1 MHRCLRM
8 ALAVAFSVWAAAAA
22 ARPYTVDD
30 LLRQE
35 TFGAAALDP
44 GGRWFV
50 FERTAP
56 YDTARRFDNDVNNS
70 LTTSRLMVVDLARP
84 APARPLLAADAP
96 EGQVIAAFSPHGERL
111 AITRYTGRTWT
122 LGVVDMASGA
132 VRWFDDITP
141 EKSILGRGL
150 QWRSDRELVVINHPD
165 GVPAW
170 PLRIGHVSADRVPQ
184 LWEAAATGRGAHTVF
199 GSGAYAGLQ
208 ARPPASELLDLDVV
222 TGQRR
227 RLALGFFQDLEV
239 APDGRR
245 VAVLER
251 GDAVQ
256 SRAGEAV
263 QGAQGIETET
273 GRLSIVGLAA
283 GASRAA
289 ACGRCDALPYLL
301 TWSPDGRALLAYM
314 RTPGATW
321 AAGRL
326 VRIDATTGALR
337 PVGETLTPQ
346 FLMVRPTIVAAG
358 WMGEDPILFARPGA
372 TPDAR
377 PDWWRLTAA
386 GPVNLTDDLPPG
398 PWKLVAADRDSLAV
412 IAGGQLWRVDR
423 RGAAQLVASAPV
435 DLVRT
440 SQERSAGR
448 PYNIPPTE
456 AWVATGRG
464 ATRELRRLDRDGL
477 HPSIPWTGA
486 TSQVLWISEPT
497 AQVVDAG
504 RDDHGVEFF
513 ALHRAGGPELRLAE
527 INASLDEVDPPRVLP
542 IRHSGPDGQALT
554 SWLLLPPRA
563 PGAAAP
569 PMVIRPYSGSSY
581 PEPPEDLTGERGFV
595 GHYRTLVG
603 HGYAVLVPSL
613 PLPRGRTDPM
623 PGLADR
629 ILAIV
634 DAAARDP
641 ATAGT
646 FDRDRVALLGHSY
659 GGYTVLAAIGQSDR
673 FRAAISVSGLSDMFS
688 KWETF
693 AGVYRAMPEDG
704 PMFNWSMGS
713 VEWGQ
718 DEMFK
723 PPWED
728 PARYARN
735 SPLYAVDRIHTPVML
750 MHGDQD
756 VVTLEQSDAMFAA
769 LYRED
774 KDAILVTYWGE
785 GHMVDSPGNVRDLY
799 ARTFKF
805 LDEHLAVTP
814 GDPPAAGPA
823 NPQTAPSARQPAL

>member
-1 MHRCLRM
+1 M
-8 ALAVAFSVWAAAAA
+8 ALAVALSVWAAAAA

-70 LTTSRLMVVDLARP
+70 LTTSRLMVVDIARP
-84 APARPLLAADAP
+84 GPARRLLPADAP
-96 EGQVIAAFSPHGERL
+96 EGQLIAAFSPHGERL

-170 PLRIGHVSADRVPQ
+170 PLRIGHVSADRLPQ
-184 LWEAAATGRGAHTVF
+184 QWEAAATGRGAHTVF

-227 RLALGFFQDLEV
+227 RLALGLFQDLEV

-245 VAVLER
+245 VALLER
-251 GDAVQ
+251 GEAVQ
-256 SRAGEAV
+256 SRAGEPV
-263 QGAQGIETET
+263 QGDQGIETET
-273 GRLSIVGLAA
+273 GRLSLVDLAT
-283 GASRAA
+283 GARRTA
-289 ACGRCDALPYLL
+289 ACGRCDALPYLM

-314 RTPGATW
+314 RTPGAPWT
-321 AAGRL
+321 AGRL
-326 VRIDATTGALR
+326 VRIDAATGAQR
-337 PVGETLTPQ
+337 SVGETLAPQ

-358 WMGEDPILFARPGA
+358 WMGEDPILFARPGS

-377 PDWWRLTAA
+377 ADWWRLTAA
-386 GPVNLTDDLPPG
+386 GPVNLTHDLPPG

-423 RGAAQLVASAPV
+423 RGAARLLAPAPAA
-435 DLVRT
+435 LIRT

-448 PYNIPPTE
+448 PFNIPATA
-456 AWVATGRG
+456 AWVATGQG
-464 ATRELRRLDRDGL
+464 AERELRRLDRDGV
-477 HPSIPWTGA
+477 HPGIPWTGW
-486 TSQVLWISEPT
+486 TSQVLWISGT
-497 AQVVDAG
+497 TGQVVDAG
-504 RDDHGVEFF
+504 RDDHGAEFF
-513 ALHRAGGPELRLAE
+513 ELRRAGGPGLRLGE

-542 IRHSGPDGQALT
+542 IRHRGPDGQALT

-569 PMVIRPYSGSSY
+569 PLVIRPYSGSSY
-581 PEPPEDLTGERGFV
+581 VEPPEDLTGERGFV

-646 FDRDRVALLGHSY
+646 FDPDRLALLGHSY

-673 FRAAISVSGLSDMFS
+673 FRAAISVSGLSDLFA

-735 SPLYAVDRIHTPVML
+735 SPLYTVDRIHTPVML

-756 VVTLEQSDAMFAA
+756 IVTLEQSDAMFAA
-769 LYRED
+769 LYRQD

-799 ARTFKF
+799 ARTFEF
-805 LDEHLAVTP
+805 LDEHLAVTSTVGGAERP
-814 GDPPAAGPA
+814 GSPGPA
-823 NPQTAPSARQPAL
+823 PASSAPRPPPP